1 MPGKRCRPKTLET
14 AMIEKTLSHNHHEIR
29 DAIRD
34 LCQAFPDEYFRK
46 VDEARAYPEQFVNA
60 LTEAGWLA
68 ALIPQEY
75 GGSGL
80 GLTEAS
86 VIMEEI
92 NRCGGNSGAC
102 HGQMYN
108 MGTLLR
114 HGSEAQKQ
122 KYLPK
127 IASGAW
133 RLQSMGVTEPTTG
146 TDTTK
151 IKTSAVKKGDRYVIN
166 GQKVWIS
173 RIQHS
178 DFMILLARTTPLAEV
193 TKKSEGMS
201 IFMVDLREAEKK
213 GMTVRPIPN
222 MVNHETNELFF
233 EDLEI
238 PAENLIGQEGQ
249 GFKYILDGLNAE
261 RTLIAAEC
269 IGDGYWF
276 MDRVTQYV
284 KDRNVFGRPIGQNQG
299 VQFPIAESFIELEA
313 ANLMRW
319 KACELFDRHEA
330 MGAQANMAKYL
341 AAKASWEAANVCLQ
355 FHGGFGFACEYDV
368 ERKFRETRLYQV
380 APISTNLIYSYV
392 AEHLLGLP
400 RSF

>member
-1 MPGKRCRPKTLET
+1 MN
-14 AMIEKTLSHNHHEIR
+14 AIVDQYQDIR
-29 DAIRD
+29 DAIKD
-34 LCQAFPDEYFRK
+34 LCKQFPDEYFRK
-46 VDEARAYPEQFVNA
+46 VDEVRGYPEEFVNA
-60 LTEAGWLA
+60 LTQAGWMA

-102 HGQMYN
+102 HGQLYN

-114 HGSEAQKQ
+114 HGSTEQKNL
-122 KYLPK
+122 YLPK
-127 IASGAW
+127 IAAGEL

-151 IKTSAVKKGDRYVIN
+151 IKTTAVRKGDRYVIN

-178 DFMILLARTTPLAEV
+178 DLMILLARTTPIDQV
-193 TKKSEGMS
+193 TKKTEGMS
-201 IFMVDLREAEKK
+201 IFIVDLRDAIGK
-213 GMTVRPIPN
+213 GLTVRPILN

-233 EDLEI
+233 DNLEI
-238 PAENLIGQEGQ
+238 PAENLIGEEGK

-261 RTLIAAEC
+261 RALIAAEC

-276 MDRVTQYV
+276 VDRVSAYV
-284 KDRNVFGRPIGQNQG
+284 KDRIVFGRPIGQNQG
-299 VQFPIAESFIELEA
+299 VQFPIARAHINVEA
-313 ANLMRW
+313 ASLMRYE
-319 KACELFDRHEA
+319 ACRLFDA
-330 MGAQANMAKYL
+330 NLPCGAQANMAKLL
-341 AAKASWEAANVCLQ
+341 AADASWEAANACLQ

-380 APISTNLIYSYV
+380 APISTNLILSYV
-392 AEHLLGLP
+392 AEHILGLP

>member
-1 MPGKRCRPKTLET
+1 MHP
-14 AMIEKTLSHNHHEIR
+14 ADAYQDIR
-29 DAIRD
+29 EAVRD
-34 LCQAFPDEYFRK
+34 LCGEFSAEYFRK
-46 VDEARAYPEQFVNA
+46 IDEERGYPEAFVDA
-60 LTEAGWLA
+60 LTKAGWLA

-92 NRCGGNSGAC
+92 NRAGGNSGAC

-114 HGSEAQKQ
+114 HGSAEQKQ
-122 KYLPK
+122 RYLPK
-127 IASGAW
+127 FASGEL

-151 IKTSAVKKGDRYVIN
+151 IKTTAVRKGDRYVIN

-173 RIQHS
+173 RVQHS
-178 DFMILLARTTPLAEV
+178 DLMILLARTTPLSDV
-193 TKKSEGMS
+193 KKKSEGMS
-201 IFMVDLREAEKK
+201 IFIVDLHHAIGN

-233 EDLEI
+233 DNLEI
-238 PAENLIGQEGQ
+238 PTENLIGEEGR

-276 MDRVTQYV
+276 VDKVSQYV
-284 KDRNVFGRPIGQNQG
+284 KDRVVFGRPIGQNQG
-299 VQFPIAESFIELEA
+299 VQFPIARSFVNVEA
-313 ANLMRW
+313 ASLMRFE
-319 KACELFDRHEA
+319 AARRFDAHEPC
-330 MGAQANMAKYL
+330 GAQANMAKLL
-341 AAKASWEAANVCLQ
+341 AADASWEAANACLQ

-380 APISTNLIYSYV
+380 APISTNLILSYV
-392 AEHLLGLP
+392 AEHILGLP

>member
-1 MPGKRCRPKTLET
+1 MNT
-14 AMIEKTLSHNHHEIR
+14 HDHQYQDIR

-34 LCQAFPDEYFRK
+34 LCKQFPDEYFRK
-46 VDEARAYPEQFVNA
+46 VDEVRGYPEEFVNA
-60 LTEAGWLA
+60 LTQAGWMA

-102 HGQMYN
+102 HGQLYN

-114 HGSEAQKQ
+114 HGSTEQKNQ
-122 KYLPK
+122 YLPK
-127 IASGAW
+127 IAAGEL

-151 IKTSAVKKGDRYVIN
+151 IKTTAVKKGDRYVIN

-178 DFMILLARTTPLAEV
+178 DLMILLARTTPIEQV

-201 IFMVDLREAEKK
+201 IFIVNLHDAIGHGL
-213 GMTVRPIPN
+213 TVRPILN

-233 EDLEI
+233 DNLEI
-238 PAENLIGQEGQ
+238 PAENLIGEEGK

-261 RTLIAAEC
+261 RALIAAEC

-276 MDRVTQYV
+276 VDRISKYV
-284 KDRNVFGRPIGQNQG
+284 KDRIVFGRPIGQNQG
-299 VQFPIAESFIELEA
+299 VQFPIARSFINVEA
-313 ANLMRW
+313 ASLMRYE
-319 KACELFDRHEA
+319 ACRLFDNKQA
-330 MGAQANMAKYL
+330 CGTQANMAKLL
-341 AAKASWEAANVCLQ
+341 AADASWEAANACLQ
-355 FHGGFGFACEYDV
+355 FHGGYGFACEYDV

-380 APISTNLIYSYV
+380 APISTNLILSYV
-392 AEHLLGLP
+392 AEHVLGLP

>member
-1 MPGKRCRPKTLET
+1 MGKPDDRFQD
-14 AMIEKTLSHNHHEIR
+14 IR
-29 DAIRD
+29 DGVRA
-34 LCQAFPDEYFRK
+34 LCANFPDAYFREI
-46 VDEARAYPEQFVNA
+46 DEARTYPEAFVDA
-60 LTEAGWLA
+60 LTKAGWLA

-80 GLTEAS
+80 GLAEAS

-114 HGSEAQKQ
+114 HGSEVQKQ
-122 KYLPK
+122 KYLPG
-127 IASGAW
+127 IAAGEL
-133 RLQSMGVTEPTTG
+133 RLQSMAVTEPTTG
-146 TDTTK
+146 TDTTQL
-151 IKTSAVKKGDRYVIN
+151 KTTAVRKGSRYVVN

-173 RIQHS
+173 RVQHS
-178 DFMILLARTTPLAEV
+178 DLMILLARTTPLAEV
-193 TKKSEGMS
+193 KRKSEGMS
-201 IFMVDLREAEKK
+201 IFIVELREAV
-213 GMTVRPIPN
+213 GNGLTVRPILN

-233 EDLEI
+233 DNLEI
-238 PAENLIGQEGQ
+238 PAENLIGGEGQ

-276 MDRVTQYV
+276 IDRATRYANQRV
-284 KDRNVFGRPIGQNQG
+284 VFDRPIGKNQG
-299 VQFPIAESFIELEA
+299 VQFPIAESYIDVEA
-313 ANLMRW
+313 ANLMRFR
-319 KACELFDRHEA
+319 ACELFDAHRPC
-330 MGAQANMAKYL
+330 GAEANMAKYL
-341 AAKASWEAANVCLQ
+341 AAKASWEAANACLQ
-355 FHGGFGFACEYDV
+355 THGGFGFASEYDV

-380 APISTNLIYSYV
+380 APISTNLILSYV
-392 AEHLLGLP
+392 AEHVLGLP

>member
-1 MPGKRCRPKTLET
+1 MNT
-14 AMIEKTLSHNHHEIR
+14 HDHQYQDIR

-34 LCQAFPDEYFRK
+34 LCKQFPDEYFRK
-46 VDEARAYPEQFVNA
+46 VDEVRGYPEEFVNA
-60 LTEAGWLA
+60 LTQAGWMA

-86 VIMEEI
+86 IIMEEI

-102 HGQMYN
+102 HGQLYN

-114 HGSEAQKQ
+114 HGSTEQKNQ
-122 KYLPK
+122 YLPK
-127 IASGAW
+127 IAAGEL

-151 IKTSAVKKGDRYVIN
+151 IKTTAVKKGDRYVIN

-178 DFMILLARTTPLAEV
+178 DLMILLARTTPLDQV

-201 IFMVDLREAEKK
+201 IFIVNLHDAIGHGL
-213 GMTVRPIPN
+213 TVRPILN

-233 EDLEI
+233 DNLEI
-238 PAENLIGQEGQ
+238 PAENLIGEEGK

-261 RTLIAAEC
+261 RALIAAEC

-276 MDRVTQYV
+276 VDRISKYV
-284 KDRNVFGRPIGQNQG
+284 KDRIVFGRPIGQNQG
-299 VQFPIAESFIELEA
+299 VQFPIARSFINVEA
-313 ANLMRW
+313 ASLMRYE
-319 KACELFDRHEA
+319 ACRLFDNKQPC
-330 MGAQANMAKYL
+330 GTQANMAKLL
-341 AAKASWEAANVCLQ
+341 AADASWEAANACLQ
-355 FHGGFGFACEYDV
+355 FHGGYGFACEYDV

-380 APISTNLIYSYV
+380 APISTNLILSYV
-392 AEHLLGLP
+392 AEHVLGLP

>member
-1 MPGKRCRPKTLET
+1 VLQNVTDEYQD
-14 AMIEKTLSHNHHEIR
+14 IR
-29 DAIRD
+29 DAVRA
-34 LCQAFPDEYFRK
+34 LCAEFPDEYHRK
-46 VDEARAYPEQFVNA
+46 IDEARTYPEEFVDA
-60 LTEAGWLA
+60 LTKAGWMA
-68 ALIPQEY
+68 ALIPEEY

-92 NRCGGNSGAC
+92 NRSGGNSGAC

-108 MGTLLR
+108 MNTLIR
-114 HGSEAQKQ
+114 HGSEEQRQ

-127 IASGAW
+127 IATGEL

-151 IKTSAVKKGDRYVIN
+151 IKTTAVRKGDRYVIN

-173 RIQHS
+173 RVQHS
-178 DFMILLARTTPLAEV
+178 DLMILLARTTPLADV
-193 TKKSEGMS
+193 KKKTEGLS
-201 IFMVDLREAEKK
+201 IFLVDVKDAMAR
-213 GMTVRPIPN
+213 GMAVRPILN

-233 EDLEI
+233 DNLEI
-238 PAENLIGQEGQ
+238 PAENLIGEEGQ
-249 GFKYILDGLNAE
+249 GFKYILTGLNAE

-276 MDRVTQYV
+276 IDRVTKYV
-284 KDRNVFGRPIGQNQG
+284 GERVVFGRPIGQNQG
-299 VQFPIAESFIELEA
+299 VQFPIAEAFIEVQA
-313 ANLMRW
+313 ADLMRYE
-319 KACELFDRHEA
+319 ACRLFDEGKPS
-330 MGAQANMAKYL
+330 GAQANMAKYL
-341 AAKASWEAANVCLQ
+341 AAKASWEAANACIQ

-380 APISTNLIYSYV
+380 APISTNLILSYV
-392 AEHLLGLP
+392 AEHMLGLP

>member
-1 MPGKRCRPKTLET
+1 MSEPMQAHAELR
-14 AMIEKTLSHNHHEIR
+14 S
-29 DAIRD
+29 AIRS
-34 LCQAFPDEYFRK
+34 LCAQFPDEYFRR
-46 VDEARAYPEQFVNA
+46 VDAARAYPEEFVQA
-60 LTEAGWLA
+60 LTQAGWLA
-68 ALIPQEY
+68 ALIPQDY

-80 GLTEAS
+80 GLAEAS

-92 NRCGGNSGAC
+92 NRCGGNAGAC

-122 KYLPK
+122 RWLPQ
-127 IASGAW
+127 IARGTL

-151 IKTSAVKKGDRYVIN
+151 IKTTAVRKQDRWVIH

-173 RIQHS
+173 RVQHS
-178 DFMILLARTTPLAEV
+178 DLMILLARTTPLQQV
-193 TKKSEGMS
+193 QRKSEGLS
-201 IFMVDLREAEKK
+201 IFMVDLREAVGRGLSVK
-213 GMTVRPIPN
+213 PIAN

-233 EDLEI
+233 DALEI
-238 PAENLIGQEGQ
+238 PDDHLIGQEGQ

-269 IGDGYWF
+269 IGDGRWF
-276 MDRVTQYV
+276 IDRVTAYV
-284 KDRNVFGRPIGQNQG
+284 KDRQVFGRPIGQNQG
-299 VQFPIAESFIELEA
+299 VQFPIAESHIEIEA
-313 ANLMRW
+313 ADLMRW
-319 KACELFDRHEA
+319 RACELFDAHLPC
-330 MGAQANMAKYL
+330 GAEANMAKYL
-341 AAKASWEAANVCLQ
+341 AAKASWEAANACLQ
-355 FHGGFGFACEYDV
+355 FHGGFGFSCEYDV

-380 APISTNLIYSYV
+380 APISTNLILSYV
-392 AEHLLGLP
+392 AEHVLGLP